1 MSEKSCIFVLL
12 NKKRNTMFKKIKDFI
27 SSVYVVYHYKGKDVM
42 CPPSLEGMSDEQR
55 NQLHKVWHFFG
66 GTYIE
71 DSMGVGQVDYA
82 ILTEI
87 PFGNCIIK
95 RLTKEYINEEF

>member
-12 NKKRNTMFKKIKDFI
+12 KEKRNTMFKNLKDFI
-27 SSVYVVYHYKGKDVM
+27 SSAYIVYHYKGKNVM
-42 CPPSLEGMSDEQR
+42 CPPSLEGMTEKQR

-71 DSMGVGQVDYA
+71 DSMGVSQVDYA

-87 PFGNCIIK
+87 PFSKWIIK
-95 RLTKEYINEEF
+95 RMTKEYINEEF